1 MTKQP
6 EKYSID
12 DFGTGSIA
20 IRHKLIDRDYRQH
33 WHECCELEMILSGR
47 GSQILN
53 GVQR

>member
-20 IRHKLIDRDYRQH
+20 IRHKLIDRDYKAALARV
-33 WHECCELEMILSGR
+33 L
-47 GSQILN
+47 
-53 GVQR
+53 